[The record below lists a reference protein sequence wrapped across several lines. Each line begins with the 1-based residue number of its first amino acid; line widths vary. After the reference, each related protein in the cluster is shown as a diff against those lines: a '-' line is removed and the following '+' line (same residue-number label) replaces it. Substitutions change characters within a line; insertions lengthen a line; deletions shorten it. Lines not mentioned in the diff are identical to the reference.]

1 MMRKE
6 EIYIMMFVKQF
17 LFTLNQT
24 SLVWLLIDSKK
35 KQTESFG
42 LINYHN

>member
-6 EIYIMMFVKQF
+6 EIYKMMFVKQF

-24 SLVWLLIDSKK
+24 SLVWLLIVHWFVSVDLK
-35 KQTESFG
+35 
-42 LINYHN
+42 L